1 VVSSASRT
9 DTTPDTLGN
18 EDRDETGYRVG
29 RLGLVVAGTIG
40 ALQFL
45 SFVVGETGEWL
56 PTPATQ
62 RGGSAQLA
70 VLLLSLTAYA
80 VSTSQSLRQRSLVWG
95 SAYQLLGAACMA
107 VSQYWGAHDVSAD
120 SGNPAFLAMWIVLFP
135 LVVPGLRAHNGWV
148 AVGSASLPV
157 GVHLAW
163 CHWADHPTPNG
174 QVLWDTFF
182 PYAISAALAIGVSK
196 LTSSPRSQS
205 TVAGQ
210 EPRMLGSYRLVRLL
224 GEGGMGEVWEAEHSL
239 LDMRAAVKVIRSDS
253 DDGDSED
260 PDQRVRLARFERE
273 ARSTARLESPHTIRV
288 HDFGVTEEGEFYF
301 AMELLRGL
309 DLDELVKRFGPLP
322 ASRTIEIL
330 LQVCES
336 LGEAHAQ
343 GLVHR
348 DVKPGNLYLC
358 EHGAVYDFV
367 KVLDFGLV
375 KAEPKVGTTRVTKK
389 GTVLGTAA
397 FMSPEQGAGREVDA
411 RSDLYSLGCVAYWL
425 LTARPVFDG
434 TAIDVLVGHASQS
447 PPPLSVHCKGE
458 IPADLERVL
467 LRCLAKQPED
477 RPRSAQI
484 LHEELSTCG
493 AGTRWTQAQAIEWW
507 NTHVGDGDP

>member
-1 VVSSASRT
+1 VVSAAGSGTAHN
-9 DTTPDTLGN
+9 TLGN
-18 EDRDETGYRVG
+18 ENLDDTGSRLG

-40 ALQFL
+40 VLQFL

-70 VLLLSLTAYA
+70 ILLLSLIAYA
-80 VSTSQSLRQRSLVWG
+80 TSTSKSLRQQALIWG
-95 SAYQLLGAACMA
+95 SAYQFLGAACMA
-107 VSQYWGAHDVSAD
+107 VSQYWGTHDVSAD
-120 SGNPAFLAMWIVLFP
+120 SGNPAFLAVWILLFP

-163 CHWADHPTPNG
+163 CHWADHPTPSG

-182 PYAISAALAIGVSK
+182 PYAISAALALGASK
-196 LTSSPRSQS
+196 LTSSPRNRS
-205 TVAGQ
+205 TVAGR
-210 EPRMLGSYRLVRLL
+210 ELRTLGSYRLVRLL

-239 LDMRAAVKVIRSDS
+239 LGLRAAVKVIKGGSD
-253 DDGDSED
+253 GESED

-273 ARSTARLESPHTIRV
+273 ARSTARLECPHTIRV

-309 DLDELVKRFGPLP
+309 DLDELVKRFGSLP

-358 EHGAVYDFV
+358 EHGGVYDFV
-367 KVLDFGLV
+367 KVLDFGLARV
-375 KAEPKVGTTRVTKK
+375 EPKAGTARVTKI

-397 FMSPEQGAGREVDA
+397 FMSPEQAAGKEVDA

-434 TAIDVLVGHASQS
+434 TAIDVLVGHASQA
-447 PPPLSVHCKGE
+447 PPPLSVHSRGE
-458 IPADLERVL
+458 IPADLERVIQ
-467 LRCLAKQPED
+467 RCLAKQPED

-493 AGTRWTQAQAIEWW
+493 AGRRWTQAQAIEWW
-507 NTHVGDGDP
+507 TAHVGRGDP